1 MFLPKDPLAARDV
14 IRSTTKD
21 KLHHWLRLLTIVAE
35 DDDAALEVTCMLD
48 DVVTVTDVQTD
59 ARRSIDMIERFLE
72 IEARA
77 HVLDA

>member
-21 KLHHWLRLLTIVAE
+21 NLHHWLRLLTIVAE

-48 DVVTVTDVQTD
+48 DTVSVADVQSN
-59 ARRSIDMIERFLE
+59 ARRSIEMIEGFLK
-72 IEARA
+72 IEAGVSA
-77 HVLDA
+77 LDA